1 VTEIVPVDET
11 VLGDL
16 ADLFESNGATR
27 GCWCMAFLIPRS
39 EYYAGRR
46 GGNRARF
53 EELAR
58 QGDSPMG
65 LLAYHEGR
73 PAAWLA
79 AGPRARYAV
88 ATGGRSILK
97 DRDPAEDHDV
107 WLAPCFFVRVG
118 QRRAGLTEQL
128 LTRAVELAA
137 VAGASAIEGWPI
149 ADSYGGGE
157 SFEGREHVF
166 AKCGF
171 DCVGRPSPR
180 RVIMRRTLGRP
191 R

>member
-1 VTEIVPVDET
+1 MPVNES
-11 VLGDL
+11 VLEDL

-39 EYYAGRR
+39 EYSSGRR

-53 EELAR
+53 EELAC
-58 QGDSPMG
+58 GAGEPMG
-65 LLAYHEGR
+65 LLAYEDGR

-79 AGPRARYAV
+79 VGPRSRYAV
-88 ATGGRSILK
+88 AAGGRSVLK
-97 DRDPAEDHDV
+97 DRDPEEDDDV

-118 QRRAGLTEQL
+118 HRRAGLTEQL
-128 LTRAVELAA
+128 LARAVEVAT
-137 VAGASAIEGWPI
+137 VAGARAIEGWPI

-171 DCVGRPSPR
+171 ECVARPSPR
-180 RVIMRRTLGRP
+180 RVVMRRTLAAP
-191 R
+191 M